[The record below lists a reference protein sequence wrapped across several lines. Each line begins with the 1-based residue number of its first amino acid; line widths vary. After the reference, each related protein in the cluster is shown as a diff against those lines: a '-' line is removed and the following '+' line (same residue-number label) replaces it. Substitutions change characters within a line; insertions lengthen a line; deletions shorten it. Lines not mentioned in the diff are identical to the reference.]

1 MESFAQIRTW
11 VSTLTQ
17 LFGDP
22 RPLIDPKPLHELHA
36 QARYVELVK
45 AMLPQFGI
53 KHHLNIELVDSAGP
67 ANAPAWITFEK
78 VSLFGLGLFPR
89 TRRTLRMSKPFLAV
103 APFAVTVTAAAH
115 ELSHLALEALGHP
128 LFQEEKAVDLTG
140 MLFGYR
146 GLWQC
151 DFENELVVRCRL
163 MTPDMDEPLE
173 FPLVRKSAYRIAYLT
188 DREIR
193 YAKMLMQI

>member
-1 MESFAQIRTW
+1 MKSFDQIRTW

-22 RPLIDPKPLHELHA
+22 RPLVDPKPLQELHTE
-36 QARYVELVK
+36 ARYVELVE
-45 AMLPQFGI
+45 AMIPQFGI
-53 KHHLNIELVDSAGP
+53 KHHLNIDLVDAAGP
-67 ANAPAWITFEK
+67 GNAPAWVHFEK

-89 TRRTLRMSKPFLAV
+89 IRRTLCMRKPFLAA
-103 APFAVTVTAAAH
+103 APFAVAVTAAAH
-115 ELSHLALEALGHP
+115 ELSHLALESLGHP

-151 DFENELVVRCRL
+151 DFENELVVMCRL

-173 FPLVRKSAYRIAYLT
+173 FPLVRRRVHRIAYLT
-188 DREIR
+188 DPEIR